1 MKKKESIEIDRILI
15 DFPENVGKLI
25 KESLDSKDYRK
36 KINARRT
43 LVKMGKKILPHMY
56 SLLDSENNLLR
67 MEAAKIV
74 ELIAERSS
82 IPILINYLDDKEFEV
97 RWMAAEGLIR
107 IGRTSILPLLKS
119 IRDGKSS
126 FIHNKGAHHI
136 LLSLLSDKEK
146 EKVKP
151 LIRSLDDYHE
161 LGETAPVEA
170 SNAIIILYRKK
181 T

>member
-1 MKKKESIEIDRILI
+1 MKKKESDEIERILT
-15 DFPENVGKLI
+15 DFPDNVGKLM
-25 KESLDSKDYRK
+25 KESIDSENYRK
-36 KINARRT
+36 KITARGT
-43 LVKMGKKILPHMY
+43 LVKMGRKILPHMY
-56 SLLDSENNLLR
+56 KLLDSENNMLR

-74 ELIAERSS
+74 ELIAEKSS

-126 FIHNKGAHHI
+126 FIQNKGAHHI
-136 LLSLLSDKEK
+136 LLSLLNDKEK

-170 SNAIIILYRKK
+170 SNAIDTLYRKK

>member
-43 LVKMGKKILPHMY
+43 LVKTGKTILPDLY
-56 SLLDSENNLLR
+56 KLLDSENKLLR
-67 MEAAKIV
+67 LEAVKIV

-82 IPILINYLDDKEFEV
+82 IPRLINYLDDKEFEV

-119 IRDGKSS
+119 VRDGKSS

-136 LLSLLSDKEK
+136 LLSLLNDKEK

-151 LIRSLDDYHE
+151 LIHSLDDYHE

-170 SNAIIILYRKK
+170 SNAINTLYRKK